1 MQDEE
6 KPADREEK
14 GETKVAYDSTFMPTG
29 IHVTPFGML
38 VYYECCSKR
47 LIVLLQGKLAVAIE
61 FLNVDTNFTLGCHIV
76 WGLFLPL
83 GFYLFFTFLCS
94 QYTGLLFLFIWKW
107 YHPGGQNEVLPLHC
121 WMFVEGFKTTAF
133 MKLGA

>member
-14 GETKVAYDSTFMPTG
+14 GETKVANDSTFMPTG

-61 FLNVDTNFTLGCHIV
+61 C
-76 WGLFLPL
+76 
-83 GFYLFFTFLCS
+83 
-94 QYTGLLFLFIWKW
+94 
-107 YHPGGQNEVLPLHC
+107 
-121 WMFVEGFKTTAF
+121 
-133 MKLGA
+133 